1 MTAMVNGLMQQGKF
15 NLGEGNISLGLHYY
29 QLALS
34 EISKSRQ
41 SGKILFEE
49 KQFISEEIKR
59 IKAKQKAEIDS
70 ARASKP
76 DDNVTLEN
84 KVQAK

>member
-1 MTAMVNGLMQQGKF
+1 MVNGLMQQGKF

-70 ARASKP
+70 ARARASKP